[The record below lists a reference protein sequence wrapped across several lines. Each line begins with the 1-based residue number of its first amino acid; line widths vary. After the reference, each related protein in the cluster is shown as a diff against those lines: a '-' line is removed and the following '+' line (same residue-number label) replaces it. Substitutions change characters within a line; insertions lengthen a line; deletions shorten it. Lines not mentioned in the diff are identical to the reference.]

1 MLDIKFIREHAELVE
16 DAAVKKGVSIDVEEI
31 LGLDGQVKTLRTHV
45 ETLRRQRNQLAASY
59 AEASQDEREALSRQS
74 HELSVALASEEF
86 RFKELSGQLQ
96 TLLLLTPN
104 IPATS
109 SPIGTDDSEN
119 VVERREG
126 HPPAFD
132 FTPADHTELLRL
144 NGWAE
149 LGDVAHISGS
159 RTFTLKGNLVKYEL
173 ALINFALDVLCA
185 EGFTPIT
192 VPPFARESAFVGTGH
207 FPAGKEDAYALPNDD
222 LYLVGTSEV
231 ILNSLHANQILRE
244 ADLPI
249 LYAGVSQCFRREAG
263 SSGRD
268 VRGLLRVH
276 HFTKVEQFVICRN
289 DEQESTYWHNRLLGI
304 AEKILHALELPYQVI
319 NCCTGDMGL
328 GKVKMN
334 DIETWVP
341 SLDTYR
347 ETHSCSTLHDW
358 QARRTQT
365 RYRADDSKDIKLV
378 HTLNNTALAT
388 PRIFAA
394 LLENHQTA
402 SGQVKIPKALQ
413 PYMGG
418 QSFL

>member
-1 MLDIKFIREHAELVE
+1 MLDIKFIREHAEQVK

-31 LGLDGQVKTLRTHV
+31 LNLDSQVKTIRTHV
-45 ETLRRQRNQLAASY
+45 ETVRRQRNQLAASY
-59 AEASQDEREALSRQS
+59 AKASEGERETLSRQS
-74 HELSVALASEEF
+74 SELSEALASEEI
-86 RFKELSGQLQ
+86 RLKELSEQLQ
-96 TLLLLTPN
+96 ALLLLTPN
-104 IPATS
+104 VPATS
-109 SPIGTDDSEN
+109 SPIGADDSEN

-126 HPPAFD
+126 QPPAFD
-132 FTPADHTELLRL
+132 FTPVDHTELLRV
-144 NGWAE
+144 NSWAE
-149 LGDVAHISGS
+149 LGDVAQISGS

-173 ALINFALDVLCA
+173 ALINFALDVLSA

-192 VPPFARESAFVGTGH
+192 VPPFARENAFVGTGH
-207 FPAGKEDAYALPNDD
+207 FPAGREDAYALPNDD
-222 LYLVGTSEV
+222 LYLIGTSEV
-231 ILNSLHANQILRE
+231 ILNSLHANQILNE

-289 DEQESTYWHNRLLGI
+289 DEQESAYWHNRLLGI

-319 NCCTGDMGL
+319 DCCTGDMGL
-328 GKVKMN
+328 GKVRMN

-365 RYRADDSKDIKLV
+365 RYRPDDSKDIKLV

-418 QSFL
+418 QAFL